1 MSLLALK
8 QKYNKLLERNK
19 NAEIYFSTHTIK
31 ECEKYMALFNQV
43 TKDISNTIKEFKI
56 VYGLELTDQQITEGF
71 KEVR

>member
-8 QKYNKLLERNK
+8 QKYNKLLERNR
-19 NAEIYFSTHTIK
+19 NAEKYFSTHTVQ
-31 ECEKYMALFNQV
+31 ECEKYMDLFNQV

-56 VYGLELTDQQITEGF
+56 VYGLELTDQQIIEGF